1 METITKNGR
10 EIKSYG
16 ERVKQTIAPSKDGK
30 SELLLTEDLN
40 TGSVQIK
47 KIYKENDNMITKSE
61 EMNYTRNM
69 GDESTKGKPVDDY
82 EEVTEFN
89 SRIYKDE
96 FNDPDVVEG
105 IDVESIIKEVD
116 VKKASGGIAQ
126 MIGE

>member
-1 METITKNGR
+1 M
-10 EIKSYG
+10 
-16 ERVKQTIAPSKDGK
+16 
-30 SELLLTEDLN
+30 
-40 TGSVQIK
+40 QIK
-47 KIYKENDNMITKSE
+47 KIYKENDNMVTKSE
-61 EMNYTRNM
+61 EMTYTK
-69 GDESTKGKPVDDY
+69 GQADESTKGKPADDY

-96 FNDPDVVEG
+96 FNDPDVIEG